1 MERFMKYLAQPTFT
15 HTIEIKKSEFVV
27 TLFHVETQQDAENE
41 IAQMKKQF
49 PDATHHCSA
58 YLINNEILIKKAY
71 DDGEPSKTAGMP
83 ILRSIEYSEFENILV
98 IVTRYFGGIKLGA
111 GGLIR
116 AYSQASREALQ
127 LAPAYVPQLFHI
139 VEISGHIQ
147 HYGNFNHFIHSQF
160 QISDPQVA
168 FQSDQFLFTSP
179 VSDNDFQHFETLIK
193 NQFHSFTFNVTEKKF
208 M

>member
-1 MERFMKYLAQPTFT
+1 MKYLAQSTFS

-27 TLFHVETQQDAENE
+27 TLFHVETQQAAEEE
-41 IAQMKKQF
+41 IARMKKKF

-58 YLINNEILIKKAY
+58 YLINKKTLIKKAY

-127 LAPAYVPQLFHI
+127 LAPAYTPELFHI
-139 VEISGHIQ
+139 VEITGHIQ
-147 HYGNFNHFIHSQF
+147 HYGNFNHFIRSHF
-160 QISDPQVA
+160 QLPDPQVS
-168 FQSDQFLFTSP
+168 FQPEHFVFTTP
-179 VSDNDFQHFETLIK
+179 VNDNDFKHFEKLIK
-193 NQFHSFTFNVTEKKF
+193 NQFHSFTVTIIEKKY